1 VRHLALQRKQSDRI
15 ISFYRNSNLFF
26 FLLLFFLGFP
36 ATGFSAQVSLAWDP
50 NTESNLGGYYLY
62 YGSSSGNYSQI
73 IDVGLIT
80 NYSVTNLT
88 DGWTYYFALTAVN
101 TAGLESG
108 YSNEVDYSTA
118 NPAQAT
124 LAVSKQ
130 GSGTGTVSGTGIS
143 CGSDCSEILTPGAV
157 ATLTVSPDSNSVF
170 GGWAGACTG
179 TNTTCTA
186 TVNGNTSVTA
196 TFNLFN
202 PKTYSIT
209 ATAGSN
215 GSIAP
220 AGTSAVTLGGSQV
233 YTITP
238 ASGYQVADVRVD
250 GTSVGALTSYTFNNV
265 VAAHT
270 IGATF
275 SKKLSTSTYSL
286 FVYKKGSGKGTV
298 VKNLSGTV
306 FNSGTKVSL
315 TAAPYAN
322 SVFSGWSGACIGNS
336 PTCTVTI
343 NANTSVTAT
352 FNLKGGA
359 VSNNKIYLP
368 LIIK

>member
-1 VRHLALQRKQSDRI
+1 VKHLALQRKQSDRI
-15 ISFYRNSNLFF
+15 ISFYRNSNLLF

-143 CGSDCSEILTPGAV
+143 CGSDCS
-157 ATLTVSPDSNSVF
+157 
-170 GGWAGACTG
+170 
-179 TNTTCTA
+179 
-186 TVNGNTSVTA
+186 
-196 TFNLFN
+196 
-202 PKTYSIT
+202 
-209 ATAGSN
+209 
-215 GSIAP
+215 
-220 AGTSAVTLGGSQV
+220 
-233 YTITP
+233 
-238 ASGYQVADVRVD
+238 
-250 GTSVGALTSYTFNNV
+250 
-265 VAAHT
+265 
-270 IGATF
+270 
-275 SKKLSTSTYSL
+275 
-286 FVYKKGSGKGTV
+286 
-298 VKNLSGTV
+298 
-306 FNSGTKVSL
+306 
-315 TAAPYAN
+315 
-322 SVFSGWSGACIGNS
+322 
-336 PTCTVTI
+336 
-343 NANTSVTAT
+343 
-352 FNLKGGA
+352 
-359 VSNNKIYLP
+359 
-368 LIIK
+368 